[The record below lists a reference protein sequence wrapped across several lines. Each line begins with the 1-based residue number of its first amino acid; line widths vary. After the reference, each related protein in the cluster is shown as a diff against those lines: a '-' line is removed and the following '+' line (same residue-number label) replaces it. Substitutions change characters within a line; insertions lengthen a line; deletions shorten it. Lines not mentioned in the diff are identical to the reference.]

1 MAIIGT
7 DINKAAELLKNSEC
21 VGIPTETVYGLAANA
36 LNADACLNI
45 FKIKERPSFDPLIV
59 HVSGIEEIEKYAE
72 ELPEKARLLYKHF
85 SPGPLTIVLKKK
97 SIIPDI
103 VTSGLDTVGIRI
115 PNHPLTLNLL
125 KKINFPLAAPSA
137 NPFGYISPTRA
148 KHVNDQLGAKINY
161 ILDGGSCNVGIES
174 TIIGFIGNTPYLY
187 RLGGLS
193 LEKIE
198 AVTGNIELALN
209 ENSNPK
215 APGQMDAHYAPR
227 KHLYLLSKQEFLKR
241 VQNPTNALFIAFT
254 KEYQSI
260 KENKVLMLTN
270 NENIDEAAQNLFSA
284 LREADES
291 TSPEI
296 IAELLPDNGLGI
308 AINDRLRR
316 ASIRK

>member
-241 VQNPTNALFIAFT
+241 IQNPTNALFIAFT

>member
-1 MAIIGT
+1 MALIGT
-7 DINKAAELLKNSEC
+7 DINKAAELLKNGEC

-148 KHVNDQLGAKINY
+148 KHVNDQLGAKIKY

-215 APGQMDAHYAPR
+215 APGQMDTHYAPR

-241 VQNPTNALFIAFT
+241 IQNPTNALFIAFT
-254 KEYQSI
+254 KEYQTI